1 MIKTSHATWVTL
13 IPMLILTWYFSD
25 MMDEYHKEQIKL
37 QERVWQLEDDCGFTE
52 ASKIAFNV
60 TVTT

>member
-1 MIKTSHATWVTL
+1 MIKTSHATWVAI

-37 QERVWQLEDDCGFTE
+37 Q
-52 ASKIAFNV
+52 KINMIISLKK
-60 TVTT
+60 